1 MNVKTIRNIGLSLGF
16 LVAAHQVRAQ
26 AQTQEAGPFY
36 GLKLR
41 TAVQASEH
49 KDALKGYYLGFG
61 VEAGY
66 QNDLG
71 RWGAELGLLYKPGGF
86 YGADVSAIGSASA
99 IKVDPARS
107 VDMRKSQVDTLALR
121 LSYEK
126 PWEGL
131 GLRAGLQLGKAK
143 FREEYVGDVTGTDG
157 SYRDAYNGVVEK
169 SAMTVSPYVGV
180 SVPVMKDQYLEV
192 QLVGLSYTS
201 ATYVHVAGT
210 AGGQGTH
217 NSKDSVSTSTRMV
230 PHLELAYAI
239 RF

>member
-1 MNVKTIRNIGLSLGF
+1 MNVKIIRNIGLGLGF
-16 LVAAHQVRAQ
+16 LAAAHHAQ
-26 AQTQEAGPFY
+26 AQEAGPFY

-107 VDMRKSQVDTLALR
+107 VDMRKGQVDTLALR

-126 PWEGL
+126 PWNGV
-131 GLRAGLQLGKAK
+131 GLRAGLQIGKAK
-143 FREEYVGDVTGTDG
+143 FREEYIGDVTGTDG
-157 SYRDAYNGVVEK
+157 SYRDAYNGVIEK
-169 SAMTVSPYVGV
+169 SALAVSPYVGV
-180 SVPVMKDQYLEV
+180 SFPVMKDQFLEV

-210 AGGQGTH
+210 AAGQGTH
-217 NSKDSVSTSTRMV
+217 NSKDSVSTATRMM

>member
-1 MNVKTIRNIGLSLGF
+1 MNAKNVRNIGLGLGF
-16 LVAAHQVRAQ
+16 LLAAQQ
-26 AQTQEAGPFY
+26 APAQEAGPFY

-71 RWGAELGLLYKPGGF
+71 RWGAELGFLYKPGGF
-86 YGADVSAIGSASA
+86 YSADVTAIGSASA
-99 IKVDPARS
+99 VKVDPARS
-107 VDMRKSQVDTLALR
+107 VDMRKGQVDTLALR

-126 PWEGL
+126 PWNDL

-143 FREEYVGDVTGTDG
+143 FREEYVADISGADG
-157 SYRDAYNGVVEK
+157 SYRDAYNGVIEK
-169 SAMTVSPYVGV
+169 SALAVSPYVGV
-180 SVPVMKDQYLEV
+180 SIPVMKDQFLEV

-217 NSKDSVSTSTRMV
+217 NSKDSVSTATRMV